1 MNKIYQ
7 LPYDD
12 VEDKDI
18 HEWLNSFSRNK
29 KAEMVRHAIRYYM
42 SYHGEKRFPVIIPPG
57 EVEKNEKEGAPKKR
71 GKTIMFE

>member
-18 HEWLNSFSRNK
+18 NEWLNSFSRNK

-42 SYHGEKRFPVIIPPG
+42 SYHGGKSFPVMTPPG
-57 EVEKNEKEGAPKKR
+57 ELEKAEKDPGSKKR
-71 GKTIMFE
+71 GKKLTF